1 MEISGRNFKYIL
13 GIGAFLILSLIEF
26 VGFLEYFIKDLLIVY
41 EFNPKLILLI
51 PELINLIS
59 FIIISYILIK
69 KFKIKGELENKRLLI
84 ILIASFF
91 VILIVQFLYT
101 YFITDFLMIKYLS
114 SYSLFVEGR
123 QANLEILSYLSFT
136 PILEFIIF
144 ATLLFTVKRVE

>member
-1 MEISGRNFKYIL
+1 M
-13 GIGAFLILSLIEF
+13 
-26 VGFLEYFIKDLLIVY
+26 EYFIRDLLIVY
-41 EFNPKLILLI
+41 EFNPKIILLI

-101 YFITDFLMIKYLS
+101 YFITDILMNKYLS
-114 SYSLFVEGR
+114 SYSIFVEGR

-144 ATLLFTVKRVE
+144 AILLFKVKRVE